1 MKKKIIALL
10 LVLLFVCACTA
21 CGGDK
26 EHAGEW
32 ILKGAA
38 YETLLTE
45 PDVLGISASL
55 SLDKNGSGRLTID
68 EEGYAI
74 KSWSFKD
81 GQVSIKTADETI
93 PGLYE
98 DGYVILGFDDGISL
112 YFAKNGQAKRELLL
126 LNAEQYAAAYQAM
139 VDSGDAMPVD

>member
-1 MKKKIIALL
+1 MKKKIFALL
-10 LVLLFVCACTA
+10 LVLVFVCAFAA

-38 YETLLTE
+38 YETLLAE

-55 SLDKNGSGRLTID
+55 SLEKNGTGRLTIG
-68 EEGYAI
+68 ESGYAI
-74 KSWSFKD
+74 KSWTVKD
-81 GQVSIKTADETI
+81 GQVTVKTGDNTV
-93 PGLYE
+93 PGVYQ
-98 DGYVILGFDDGISL
+98 DGYIILGFDDGISL
-112 YFAKNGQAKRELLL
+112 YFAKNGQANRELLL
-126 LNAEQYAAAYQAM
+126 LNAEQYRDAYQAL